1 MAKQKKSGKKS
12 TDPRS
17 TPDPQSQAEAMARGM
32 SESAQQIW
40 LAGVG
45 AFARAQSEGN
55 KMFESLVREGM
66 GFEKSARKAAGD
78 QADAMREAMES
89 RVGQARDRANDTWK
103 RLESAFESRVSE
115 TLSRLGV
122 PTRAD
127 IAELNAKLDALA
139 KRPPAASRRAP
150 APAKKTAA
158 RKAAKPTSPARAAA
172 PRKASSKAAK
182 TPARRSAASSRAR

>member
-1 MAKQKKSGKKS
+1 MAKQKKSGKK
-12 TDPRS
+12 TRDPGVD
-17 TPDPQSQAEAMARGM
+17 PDPQVQAEAMARGLG
-32 SESAQQIW
+32 ESAQQIW

-66 GFEKSARKAAGD
+66 GFEQNARKAAGS

-89 RVGQARDRANDTWK
+89 RVGQARDRANETWK
-103 RLESAFESRVSE
+103 RLETAFESRVSE

-127 IAELNAKLDALA
+127 IAELNAKVDALA
-139 KRPPAASRRAP
+139 ARPVP
-150 APAKKTAA
+150 AP
-158 RKAAKPTSPARAAA
+158 RRSPARKSPVA
-172 PRKASSKAAK
+172 SKAAK
-182 TPARRSAASSRAR
+182 TAGTAKTTRKPPPRKVTRKKVAPASPSVRKR